1 MLLKK
6 KTILAFTVKLML
18 CATLTQAQTARDSV
32 KHDTSRFLPFYAN
45 TSFLKQPAY
54 IIPITG
60 NFYANQLPFFCTKE
74 LQVQKATG
82 FPIKFRLGSVEYTDK
97 LEGKNR

>member
-6 KTILAFTVKLML
+6 KTILAFTVKLIL
-18 CATLTQAQTARDSV
+18 CATLTQAQTAHDSL
-32 KHDTSRFLPFYAN
+32 KYDTSHILPFYTN
-45 TSFLKQPAY
+45 TYLLKQPVY
-54 IIPITG
+54 INPITG
-60 NFYANQLPFFCTKE
+60 NFYAKQLPFFCTKE
-74 LQVQKATG
+74 LQVQRATG